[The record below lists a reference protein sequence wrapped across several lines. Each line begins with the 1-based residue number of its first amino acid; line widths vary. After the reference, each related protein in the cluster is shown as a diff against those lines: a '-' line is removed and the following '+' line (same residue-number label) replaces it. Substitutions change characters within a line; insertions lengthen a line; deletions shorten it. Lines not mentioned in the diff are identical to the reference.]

1 MSNRAALI
9 LALLL
14 VGLVAAD
21 VVLNEG
27 ALLAFAG
34 RQLIRVTEWV
44 AFWR

>member
-9 LALLL
+9 AAVLLAC
-14 VGLVAAD
+14 LVAAD
-21 VVLNEG
+21 LLFDDG

-34 RQLIRVTEWV
+34 RQLIRLTEWV